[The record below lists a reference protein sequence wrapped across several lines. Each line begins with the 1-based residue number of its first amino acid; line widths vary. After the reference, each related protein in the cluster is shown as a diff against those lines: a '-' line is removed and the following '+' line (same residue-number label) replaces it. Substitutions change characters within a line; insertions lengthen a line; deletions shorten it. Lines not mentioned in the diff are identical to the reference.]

1 MKAAAGLTEPGIES
15 YFDYSG
21 GRFKT
26 CILFPNNRDAAL
38 GSLGFQTVYHLF
50 NSQEGFSA
58 IPVWLQP
65 GRNIP
70 YPGGEVLA
78 LSIAFE
84 LDIANFVKTLID
96 WRIEPLATERKGPL
110 VISGGVLPHINPLP
124 LAPFSD
130 IIMIGDGEILI
141 PRFAEMY
148 RQYHVSGKQALLSRA
163 AYEPGFFVPGYNK
176 IGEVRALV
184 RPRETVLH
192 SIFRSEAGH
201 FRDMFLVEV
210 GRGCPRKCRFCAS
223 SHIHGYEFHALA
235 KIMEV
240 IDKYAPAESQIGL
253 VGSALSDYPEIEEL
267 TGTLVERGY
276 KLGLSSLRADVI
288 SESLI
293 EIMVRGGVKTLTI
306 APEAGTIRLR
316 RAIGKGISD
325 RLMIKAAGNAAA
337 AGISRIKLYFLIGL
351 PGETEADIQ
360 GIASLTESISEFFP
374 RQNMDVS
381 VNAFV
386 PKAGTPFAE
395 ADFAGESYLKKTRTK
410 LRKMLKGYNF
420 SRRSASL
427 ESAQA
432 VLSQGDETAGLAVL
446 DSVRMGMS
454 LKDALKN
461 RLNPGRGARGVD
473 T

>member
-1 MKAAAGLTEPGIES
+1 MKTAAGFADSGIES
-15 YFDYSG
+15 YFDYSS
-21 GRFKT
+21 GRIKT
-26 CILFPNNRDAAL
+26 CLLFPNNREAAL

-50 NSQEGFSA
+50 NSEAEFSA
-58 IPVWLQP
+58 TPVWLQP
-65 GRNIP
+65 GRSIP
-70 YPGGEVLA
+70 NPGGEILA

-96 WRIEPLATERKGPL
+96 WRIEPLSTERKGPL

-130 IIMIGDGEILI
+130 IILIGDGEILI
-141 PRFAEMY
+141 PRFAEIY
-148 RQYHVSGKQALLSRA
+148 RQYHFSGKQEILSRA
-163 AYEPGFFVPGYNK
+163 ARESGFFVPGYNSLS
-176 IGEVRALV
+176 EVTAQIRL
-184 RPRETVLH
+184 RKTVLH
-192 SIFRSEAGH
+192 SIFRAEAGH

-223 SHIHGYEFHALA
+223 AHIHGYEFHPLH
-235 KIMEV
+235 KIIEV
-240 IDKYAPAESQIGL
+240 IDKYAPANSQIGL

-288 SESLI
+288 SRSLI
-293 EIMVRGGVKTLTI
+293 GIMVRGGVKTLTI

-316 RAIGKGISD
+316 RAIGKGISG
-325 RLMIKAAGNAAA
+325 RLIIKAAENAAA
-337 AGISRIKLYFLIGL
+337 AGIRRIKLYFLIGL

-360 GIASLTESISEFFP
+360 GIAALTENISEFFP
-374 RQNMDVS
+374 RQSIGVS

-386 PKAGTPFAE
+386 PKAGTPFSE
-395 ADFAGESYLKKTRTK
+395 ADFAGEAYIKKTRSD
-410 LRKMLKGYNF
+410 LRKMLIGYNF
-420 SRRSASL
+420 SRKSASL

-432 VLSQGDETAGLAVL
+432 ILSMGDETAGLAVL
-446 DSVRMGMS
+446 DSVRQGIS

-461 RLNPGRGARGVD
+461 RRSKLKA
-473 T
+473 